1 MAAETGQR
9 RQGLCHGIRILNDQ
23 RRPLPV
29 GKVGEIFT
37 RSSGAPANYSYLGA
51 KPLETVD
58 GGFASVGDLGSV
70 DADGYL
76 FLADRRVDQII
87 TGGANVVPAEVEAV
101 LTQHPGVRDAAV
113 IGLKD
118 DDLGRRVHALIEPAN
133 VDAPPTLEELDA
145 HLRLHLASYK
155 LPRSYEAMA
164 MLPRDEAGK
173 IRRAKLRDER
183 GG

>member
-1 MAAETGQR
+1 
-9 RQGLCHGIRILNDQ
+9 
-23 RRPLPV
+23 
-29 GKVGEIFT
+29 
-37 RSSGAPANYSYLGA
+37 
-51 KPLETVD
+51 VD
-58 GGFASVGDLGSV
+58 DVFASVGDLGYV

-76 FLADRRVDQII
+76 FLADRRVDLII
-87 TGGANVVPAEVEAV
+87 TGGANVVPAEVEAI
-101 LTQHPGVRDAAV
+101 LTQHPGMRDAVV

-133 VDAPPTLEELDA
+133 ADAPPALEELDA

-155 LPRSYEAMA
+155 LPRGYEIVA

-173 IRRAKLRDER
+173 IRRSKLRDDR